1 MQQMGIEA
9 PATSSESDNTDSEI
23 VSTDNSIS
31 AEIIYEEQTIG
42 SSESGEIK
50 TEEQPS
56 APAQAQENDDRIIY
70 IVVVGISILIILEII
85 RILKPSWKASGTKN
99 DVDEEDD
106 DI

>member
-1 MQQMGIEA
+1 MGIEA
-9 PATSSESDNTDSEI
+9 PTTSSESDNTDSEI
-23 VSTDNSIS
+23 VSTDNSVS
-31 AEIIYEEQTIG
+31 AEIVYEEQTIG
-42 SSESGEIK
+42 SSGSSEIT
-50 TEEQPS
+50 TEKQPS
-56 APAQAQENDDRIIY
+56 APAQTEENDDRIFY

>member
-1 MQQMGIEA
+1 MQQMGIEP
-9 PATSSESDNTDSEI
+9 PATSSESNNTDSEI
-23 VSTDNSIS
+23 VSADNSVS
-31 AEIIYEEQTIG
+31 AEIVYEEQTIG
-42 SSESGEIK
+42 SSASGEIA

-99 DVDEEDD
+99 NFDEEDD

>member
-23 VSTDNSIS
+23 VSTDNSVS
-31 AEIIYEEQTIG
+31 AEIVYEEQTIG
-42 SSESGEIK
+42 SSESGEIT

-56 APAQAQENDDRIIY
+56 TPAQAQENDDRIIY

-99 DVDEEDD
+99 DIDEKDD

>member
-1 MQQMGIEA
+1 MSVLRI
-9 PATSSESDNTDSEI
+9 SESVLSDSEI
-23 VSTDNSIS
+23 VGTDNSVS
-31 AEIIYEEQTIG
+31 AEIVYEEQTIG
-42 SSESGEIK
+42 SSGSSEIT

-56 APAQAQENDDRIIY
+56 APAQAQQKDDRIIY

-85 RILKPSWKASGTKN
+85 RILKPSWKSSGAKN

>member
-9 PATSSESDNTDSEI
+9 PATSSESDNADSEI
-23 VSTDNSIS
+23 ISADNSVS
-31 AEIIYEEQTIG
+31 AEIVYEEQTIG
-42 SSESGEIK
+42 SSESDEIK

-56 APAQAQENDDRIIY
+56 TPAQAQENDDRIIY

-99 DVDEEDD
+99 DFDEDD
-106 DI
+106 DDI

>member
-1 MQQMGIEA
+1 MQQMGIEP
-9 PATSSESDNTDSEI
+9 PAASSESVLSDSEI
-23 VSTDNSIS
+23 VGTDNSVS
-31 AEIIYEEQTIG
+31 AEIVYEEQTIG
-42 SSESGEIK
+42 SSGSSEIT

-56 APAQAQENDDRIIY
+56 APAQTEQKDDRIIY

-99 DVDEEDD
+99 DVNEEDD

>member
-23 VSTDNSIS
+23 VSADNSVS
-31 AEIIYEEQTIG
+31 AEIVYEEQTIG
-42 SSESGEIK
+42 SSESGEIT
-50 TEEQPS
+50 TEKQPS

-99 DVDEEDD
+99 NFDEEDD